1 MCEGVRGITGDPYP
15 KGHKHAGKPRFSTP
29 VRWPAAPPAEEHA
42 ERRRL
47 HTCPER
53 AAEPWMRTAM
63 AVWHSARVTGLSPV
77 SDLETA
83 DPRVLKA
90 CQILDHEIE
99 ILAMKD
105 REEAKSRAARLAAMK
120 GARGRG

>member
-1 MCEGVRGITGDPYP
+1 
-15 KGHKHAGKPRFSTP
+15 
-29 VRWPAAPPAEEHA
+29 
-42 ERRRL
+42 
-47 HTCPER
+47 
-53 AAEPWMRTAM
+53 MRTAM

-99 ILAMKD
+99 ILARKD